1 MSNIKIQTSS
11 DIEFSRNFTVD
22 DFNAIVKNFDFI
34 GSLMS
39 LQKLGALMS
48 NQIAVNANIEFE
60 FYSSPK
66 IKLKAGM
73 LTRDFVSFVA
83 KQVLLNCEKKD
94 IQYNN
99 VDLFNLIYL
108 YGNLEIDLH
117 KIKTDGETKEKGWL
131 WVIRSTNHQWY
142 YLRFHSSIIA
152 RYFWIFSKIFERNNE
167 LGAKLD
173 QALGIEIFKA
183 MKIGTCIYANFCP
196 RGDGKFATSFLMDS
210 YTNTTI
216 ESLKPLLVEENILKF
231 FNVFAITS
239 EQFREEYKK
248 YELTEAT
255 LKKYEFNP
263 LKRFPV
269 IKTNSEKK
277 TEQYIIPSLSDFLY
291 GSFEGLYYVLLDKL
305 EAKEKDNLFK
315 EIGTI
320 FEMYIG
326 EFIKQYNIDVLSRA
340 QIFPEKTYKIDGEE
354 WKSADWILISD
365 EYIFQIEC
373 KKRKID
379 NYSKAGIQNT
389 NGTGIDVLLGDIA
402 KEVDKIAK
410 KEGHLKAGKVDGIS
424 YKNQKVINIVVFLD
438 EMFAINRYAREK
450 VKEKMKE
457 QSDNFYILGC
467 WEFELACQQSKD
479 KQQNLYHS
487 IVDIINGNTEI
498 YRVDFLDRIY
508 YNFFASLKAGI

>member
-22 DFNAIVKNFDFI
+22 DFNAIVKNFDSI

-66 IKLKAGM
+66 IKLKAGT

-94 IQYNN
+94 VQYND

-142 YLRFHSSIIA
+142 YLRVHSSIIA

-173 QALGIEIFKA
+173 QVLGIEIFKA

-196 RGDGKFATSFLMDS
+196 REDGKFATSFLMDS

-216 ESLKPLLVEENILKF
+216 ESLKPLLAKENILKF
-231 FNVFAITS
+231 FDVFSITS

-269 IKTNSEKK
+269 IKTSSEKK

-305 EAKEKDNLFK
+305 EAKEKDDLFK

-320 FEMYIG
+320 FEVYIG

-340 QIFPEKTYKIDGEE
+340 QIFSEKTYKINSDE

-379 NYSKAGIQNT
+379 NYSKAGIQST
-389 NGTGIDVLLGDIA
+389 NGTGIDALLGDIA

-410 KEGHLKAGKVDGIS
+410 KEEHLKTGKVDGIS

-487 IVDIINGNTEI
+487 IVDVVNGNTEI

-508 YNFFASLKAGI
+508 YNFFANLKAGN

>member
-22 DFNAIVKNFDFI
+22 DFNAIVKNFDI
-34 GSLMS
+34 ISSLMS

-48 NQIAVNANIEFE
+48 NQIAVNVNIEFE

-83 KQVLLNCEKKD
+83 KQILLNCKKKD
-94 IQYNN
+94 IQYNDI
-99 VDLFNLIYL
+99 DLFNLIYL

-117 KIKTDGETKEKGWL
+117 KIKTGGETKERGWL
-131 WVIRSTNHQWY
+131 WVIRSTNYQWY

-152 RYFWIFSKIFERNNE
+152 RYFWIFSKIFERNNK

-173 QALGIEIFKA
+173 KALGIEIFKA
-183 MKIGTCIYANFCP
+183 MKIGTCICANFCP
-196 RGDGKFATSFLMDS
+196 REDGKFATSFLMDS

-216 ESLKPLLVEENILKF
+216 ESLKPLLTEENILKF
-231 FNVFAITS
+231 FDIFAITS
-239 EQFREEYKK
+239 KQFREEYKK

-277 TEQYIIPSLSDFLY
+277 NEQYIIPSLSDFLY
-291 GSFEGLYYVLLDKL
+291 SSFEGLYYVLLDNLK
-305 EAKEKDNLFK
+305 AKEKDNLFK
-315 EIGTI
+315 EIGII

-326 EFIKQYNIDVLSRA
+326 EFIKQNNIDILSRA
-340 QIFPEKTYKIDGEE
+340 QIFSEITYKVGKKE

-379 NYSKAGIQNT
+379 SYSKAGIQNT
-389 NGTGIDVLLGDIA
+389 NGAGIDKLLGDIA

-410 KEGHLKAGKVDGIS
+410 KEEHLKSGKVGGIS
-424 YKNQKVINIVVFLD
+424 YKKQKIINIVVFLD

-450 VKEKMKE
+450 IKAKMKE

-467 WEFELACQQSKD
+467 WEFELVCQQSKN

-487 IVDIINGNTEI
+487 ILDVVNGNTEI
-498 YRVDFLDRIY
+498 YHIDFLDKIY
-508 YNFFASLKAGI
+508 YNFFTNLKAED